1 MATEQPAGSTEIQ
14 YPVEV
19 TNAQSR
25 KQYKLSLLKSSP
37 ESLYCDYA
45 HIEDRKIK
53 NNLIFHTEHPTAWHT
68 AVLFIQGSEAS
79 LHSFED
85 IFLLLKDEA
94 DKLETTSPEPDINA
108 ESTTTDST
116 VNTSEPPNT
125 TPAPTNST
133 PVAPKYMEQ
142 MQETLALL
150 EQDFTEFRELTMARL
165 CEHSLSQQLRDEVCQ
180 VKRECRMA
188 LSEAMAE
195 LKELQEGNGALRAQ
209 LASFKED
216 MTLLEPS

>member
-53 NNLIFHTEHPTAWHT
+53 NNLIFHTEHPTAW
-68 AVLFIQGSEAS
+68 LC
-79 LHSFED
+79 
-85 IFLLLKDEA
+85 
-94 DKLETTSPEPDINA
+94 P
-108 ESTTTDST
+108 
-116 VNTSEPPNT
+116 
-125 TPAPTNST
+125 
-133 PVAPKYMEQ
+133 PKYMEQ
-142 MQETLALL
+142 MRETLALL
-150 EQDFTEFRELTMARL
+150 EQDFTEFWELTMARL
-165 CEHSLSQQLRDEVCQ
+165 CEQSLSQQLRDEVCQ

-195 LKELQEGNGALRAQ
+195 LKELQE
-209 LASFKED
+209 D
-216 MTLLEPS
+216 MKLLEPSWPALKRT

>member
-53 NNLIFHTEHPTAWHT
+53 NNLIFHTEHPTAW
-68 AVLFIQGSEAS
+68 LCGSEAS

-142 MQETLALL
+142 MRETLALL
-150 EQDFTEFRELTMARL
+150 EQDFTEFWELTMARL
-165 CEHSLSQQLRDEVCQ
+165 CEQSLSQQLRDEVCQ

-195 LKELQEGNGALRAQ
+195 LKELQE
-209 LASFKED
+209 D
-216 MTLLEPS
+216 MKLLEPSWPALKRT